1 MKIATASS
9 SLRTPKKP
17 LPPLAE
23 RAALAARER
32 TISLAQA
39 REYAFMERFEL
50 GGNRFLVNRSEKY
63 HDFRLTALAIS
74 HLGSIF
80 NGLSLGFYLSQDS
93 EIFHLTLKAKAF
105 QYDHSPSLYFP
116 FSSGLNLFQLSINI
130 VGEYMGLDDLSS
142 RVLGKGGEA
151 LLALYN
157 LAGETGVQKIN
168 YLVSRHNP
176 RAKLFY
182 SNLGFGAPI
191 EPDSALWEVTVDRTA
206 VPRSQ
211 TSPIN
216 A

>member
-1 MKIATASS
+1 MKIVAASTS
-9 SLRTPKKP
+9 TRTFRKP
-17 LPPLAE
+17 LVPLAE

-32 TISLAQA
+32 RISLRQA
-39 REYAFMERFEL
+39 SECVFLTRFEL
-50 GGNRFLVNRSEKY
+50 SGNRFMINRSEGY
-63 HDFRLTALAIS
+63 HNPLLTAQAIS

-80 NGLSLGFYLSQDS
+80 HGFSLGFYFSQND
-93 EIFHLTLKAKAF
+93 EIVHLTLKAKAF

-130 VGEYMGLDDLSS
+130 VGEYMGLDDLASK
-142 RVLGKGGEA
+142 VIGKGGEA

-157 LAGETGVQKIN
+157 LAGETGVQKIS

-182 SNLGFGAPI
+182 SNLGFGAPV

-206 VPRSQ
+206 ALRSQ